1 MTAPLVPVEILSIYF
16 VHNNR
21 VNLPANL
28 AKCPPDMKN
37 AILGIKDDLQ
47 ARGINLFL
55 SDLFRSHDMQLQA
68 HIENAKKGIVSPLPG
83 GSLHEGGRAFDLDLE
98 ALLKNGIINL
108 AQFWEIAAQRGLV
121 PIIATPDSSKSEAW
135 HFECRGS
142 HSKVRQYYREGKG
155 GTAVKPY
162 QAMAAST
169 ILAIGEKV
177 DRFQNQKAA
186 LIQSALIRL
195 GHELG
200 ALDGSIGNKTRNA
213 LAEAGVPFTDES
225 TMLAQLE
232 DQLRQ
237 KFPEEFQ
244 V

>member
-16 VHNNR
+16 THNNR
-21 VNLPANL
+21 INLPKAF
-28 AKCPPDMKN
+28 AKCAPDMKK
-37 AILGIKDDLQ
+37 AILGLKDDL
-47 ARGINLFL
+47 AALGIDLFL

-68 HIENAKKGIVSPLPG
+68 HVENAKKHIFSPLPG
-83 GSLHEGGRAFDLDLE
+83 GSLHEGGRAFDLDLK
-98 ALLKNGIINL
+98 ALLKGGVITL
-108 AQFWEIAAQRGLV
+108 ARFWEIAAQRGLV
-121 PIIATPDSSKSEAW
+121 PIIAEPDSDQDEAW

-142 HSKVRQYYREGKG
+142 HARVRQYYREGKG
-155 GTAVKPY
+155 GTVLKAY
-162 QAMAAST
+162 EAMAAST

-186 LIQSALIRL
+186 SIQSALIRL

-200 ALDGSIGNKTRNA
+200 ALDGGIGSKTKTA
-213 LAEAGVPFTDES
+213 LAAANVPLSSED

-232 DQLRQ
+232 GQLRQ
-237 KFPEEFQ
+237 KFPAEFE

>member
-68 HIENAKKGIVSPLPG
+68 HIENAKKGIFSPLPG
-83 GSLHEGGRAFDLDLE
+83 GSMHEGGRAFDLDLK
-98 ALLKNGIINL
+98 ALLNDDTITL
-108 AQFWEIAAQRGLV
+108 WESWEIAGQRGLV
-121 PIIATPDSSKSEAW
+121 LILATPDSSQSEAW

-142 HSKVRQYYREGKG
+142 
-155 GTAVKPY
+155 
-162 QAMAAST
+162 
-169 ILAIGEKV
+169 
-177 DRFQNQKAA
+177 
-186 LIQSALIRL
+186 
-195 GHELG
+195 
-200 ALDGSIGNKTRNA
+200 
-213 LAEAGVPFTDES
+213 
-225 TMLAQLE
+225 
-232 DQLRQ
+232 
-237 KFPEEFQ
+237 
-244 V
+244 